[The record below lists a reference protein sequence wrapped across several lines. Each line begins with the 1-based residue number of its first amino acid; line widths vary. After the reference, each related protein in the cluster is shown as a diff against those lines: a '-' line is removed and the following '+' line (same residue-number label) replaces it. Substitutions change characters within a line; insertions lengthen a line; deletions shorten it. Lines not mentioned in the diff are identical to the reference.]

1 MSRIFC
7 IVGKSSTG
15 KDTLYKRIM
24 EEDGGRL
31 VPVIPCTTR
40 PMRVYEK
47 NGVDYHFFSV
57 EEMEAL
63 EARGEVIE
71 KRQYLTTQGIWNYFT
86 LKFEVEENK
95 DYILITTLEGATK
108 IMEHYGS
115 DLVHLVYLY
124 VDDKVR
130 LMRYIEREA
139 KQPKPDY
146 SEVCRRFLAD
156 QKDFSEENLSVFK
169 NIHPIDTGADIED
182 CFKEW
187 RKIFK

>member
-24 EEDGGRL
+24 EQDGERL
-31 VPVIPCTTR
+31 TAIVPCTTR
-40 PMRVYEK
+40 PMRVNERD
-47 NGVDYHFFSV
+47 GVDYKFFSA
-57 EEMEAL
+57 EEMERL
-63 EARGEVIE
+63 ERLGEVIE
-71 KRQYLTTQGIWNYFT
+71 KRQYLTTQGVWNYFT
-86 LKFEVEENK
+86 LKFEVEKDK

-108 IMEHYGS
+108 IMEHYGE
-115 DLVHLVYLY
+115 DLVHVVYLY

-130 LMRYIEREA
+130 LMRYIERES
-139 KQPKPDY
+139 KQANPDY

-169 NIHPIDTGADIED
+169 NFYPIDTNAEMDQ
-182 CFKEW
+182 CLAEW
-187 RKIFK
+187 KKIFK